1 MSRPRCPARSRTSSR
16 KGGSEATAHTV
27 AASGLLAAVYGMS
40 EIGTNS
46 FHHQGIKEVGAGLV
60 ACGQTADGLVEAV
73 EMPEHSFVL
82 AMQWHP
88 EAMFAKR
95 PEHEAPFRALVAAAV
110 RRGALS
116 VAD

>member
-1 MSRPRCPARSRTSSR
+1 M
-16 KGGSEATAHTV
+16 TAHIV
-27 AASGLLAAVYGMS
+27 SASGLLTEVYGMT

-46 FHHQGIKEVGAGLV
+46 FHHQGIRDLGTGLV
-60 ACGQTADGLVEAV
+60 VTGRTPDGLIEAV
-73 EMPEHSFVL
+73 ADPSHAFVL

-95 PEHEAPFRALVAAAV
+95 PEHEAPFRALVSAAV
-110 RRGALS
+110 RRSALS